1 MTKAIRTI
9 VVGVDGSSNSK
20 IALEWAITLA
30 RSLSA
35 EVIAVH
41 AVGLLAHL
49 GSGPPVPA
57 QTHLEELRRVFETE
71 WCSSLTRSGIPHRM
85 CCVDGA
91 PAMAL
96 LEAVQRVDAD
106 LAVRRSS
113 RQRRVHGAGNGWYQ
127 SSAGGAL
134 PVPSHGC
141 AGTGPLTTL
150 RRRIQRQSVSLRYEG
165 LGSANSAR
173 S

>member
-106 LAVRRSS
+106 LAVVGRRGS
-113 RQRRVHGAGNGWYQ
+113 
-127 SSAGGAL
+127 GGFTELVMGGTSHQLAERCPCL
-134 PVPSHGC
+134 LMVVPE
-141 AGTGPLTTL
+141 
-150 RRRIQRQSVSLRYEG
+150 RDR
-165 LGSANSAR
+165 
-173 S
+173 